1 MAFDVLSIKPTDP
14 SPERN
19 PQKFRRRVA
28 DSLVH
33 RSVGKWRQVGCGRCG
48 QHSREFTACRNS
60 RSGPSGPQNG
70 NPAIGRS
77 HHDRRAPFRKR
88 PPRRGSGVARDEPGR
103 RLLPP
108 PENISEHPAG
118 NDRRETRPRPE
129 KRKGDPIRSRLHRAN
144 QRAYRWATNM
154 TTETVVPAN
163 SFSKGPCQAQFQPFS
178 APLFFAETG
187 RIATNFPPSATK
199 RAAASR

>member
-1 MAFDVLSIKPTDP
+1 MWALWATLARIHGLPKFAQRAIRTAKRKSGHRPVTSR
-14 SPERN
+14 SPRTVQEAAPPAR
-19 PQKFRRRVA
+19 FRR
-28 DSLVH
+28 S
-33 RSVGKWRQVGCGRCG
+33 QGRAG
-48 QHSREFTACRNS
+48 AAASA
-60 RSGPSGPQNG
+60 
-70 NPAIGRS
+70 
-77 HHDRRAPFRKR
+77 
-88 PPRRGSGVARDEPGR
+88 
-103 RLLPP
+103 P